1 MSGKFRESVDLV
13 TQNSLKERMEYDPET
28 GIFKWL
34 IPPLR
39 SSAGDVAGRPN
50 TNGYL
55 EAWLFGKRY
64 LLHRLAFLYMDGDHP
79 ASEIDHIDGCRTNN
93 AWSNLRRVS
102 NAENSRNLKIF
113 SNNKSG
119 ASGVHY
125 DRSTG
130 EWVASI
136 RSGGKLIRIGSYG
149 LKFFAKQARLAA
161 EKKYGYHENHGKR

>member
-1 MSGKFRESVDLV
+1 MSGKFRESIDLV
-13 TQNSLKERMEYDPET
+13 GQDSLKERLEYDPET
-28 GIFKWL
+28 GIFNWL
-34 IPPLR
+34 IPPPR
-39 SSAGDVAGRPN
+39 SAVGDIAGRPN

-55 EAWLFGKRY
+55 EVWLLSKRY

-102 NAENSRNLKIF
+102 SAENSRNKKIF
-113 SNNKSG
+113 SNNRSG

-149 LKFFAKQARLAA
+149 LKFFAKQARREA